1 MEKQTQN
8 FLNLVSSFVWDT
20 TADVK
25 DADWKIL
32 FHLAKIHNLIPA
44 VYHAA
49 YRLPAFSE
57 ASNSVK
63 KQFMESSLYQSG
75 AQYMRTQEF
84 LSVYDEFAEN
94 GIHPRV
100 LKGLICR
107 SLYPNPDMRI
117 SCDEDLWITR
127 EDLPICDR
135 ILRSRGYQPDLE
147 DITPLLDTI
156 QEATYSNHT
165 LTLELHMDHPF
176 GTDDSV
182 RLKMNQ
188 IFENSYNQTM
198 CVSIQGQRIYTLSPT
213 EHCLFLFTHLYKHFL
228 YGGVG
233 IRQIL
238 DLLLFLNR
246 YENEIDFDRI
256 NSAVILLEGETFYA
270 AVLEIGRRY
279 LGFSNLKSPGI
290 SPDTAPLLEDLIES
304 GCFGNTSRFQ
314 RLAATFV
321 AADSIHKNTGK
332 PQILT
337 LLFPSAPRIYHN
349 YPFLVKRPWLVPA
362 AWVMRIFKF
371 VKELLLSDRKLA
383 AKSIRRGKKRTE
395 ILKKYKTILRR

>member
-1 MEKQTQN
+1 
-8 FLNLVSSFVWDT
+8 
-20 TADVK
+20 
-25 DADWKIL
+25 
-32 FHLAKIHNLIPA
+32 
-44 VYHAA
+44 
-49 YRLPAFSE
+49 
-57 ASNSVK
+57 
-63 KQFMESSLYQSG
+63 MESALYQSG

-188 IFENSYNQTM
+188 IFKNSYNQTM

-256 NSAVILLEGETFYA
+256 NSAVILLEGET
-270 AVLEIGRRY
+270 VLEIGRRY
-279 LGFSNLKSPGI
+279 LGFSNLKSPRI

-337 LLFPSAPRIYHN
+337 LLFPSASRIYHN